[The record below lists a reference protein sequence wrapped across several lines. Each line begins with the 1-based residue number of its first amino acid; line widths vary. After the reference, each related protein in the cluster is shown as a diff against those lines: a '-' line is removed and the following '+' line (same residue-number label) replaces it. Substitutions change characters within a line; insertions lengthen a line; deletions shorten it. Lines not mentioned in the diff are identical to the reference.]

1 MVSSNTFTVSKGS
14 EVSRLNG
21 ANVRFYGE
29 ELCVAVTKYTEVE
42 QNDGTTKSSSVCL
55 KSCLSVGGA
64 TRLDTYSGTFGR
76 PSSTN
81 PPCCYSGLIKYLRFS
96 IPAPPTTPPPSYQC
110 IECSD
115 CDGAGTRIS
124 TITCNA
130 GEKCFTLKLQKHQ
143 DGEVVT
149 VKGCSHHLRN
159 WGKNLYCEDQPEC
172 KSNVRLWPD
181 ESRHYSVCV
190 SCCSGDKCNGK
201 KSVGSGV
208 SFYGHNRHM
217 MILALIFGVFV
228 ISWRNWHWSHITR
241 FPGRVKRVYKSCKQ
255 SFGNQMM
262 LNYKSYKAFM
272 SDQLRTIN
280 NNSFSYSEISYF
292 YKAYI

>member
-1 MVSSNTFTVSKGS
+1 MSSTKIFFLVFCVWLQFDDPVMVSSKTFTVSKGF
-14 EVSRLNG
+14 EVSRLSG

-42 QNDGTTKSSSVCL
+42 QNDGTTKTSSVCL

-76 PSSTN
+76 PLSTN

-110 IECSD
+110 IECFD
-115 CDGAGTRIS
+115 CDGAGTKIS
-124 TITCNA
+124 TSTCNA

-143 DGEVVT
+143 DGEVVI

-159 WGKNLYCEDQPEC
+159 WGKNLYCEDEC

-181 ESRHYSVCV
+181 DSYSRHYSVCV
-190 SCCSGDKCNGK
+190 SCCSGDKCNGEK
-201 KSVGSGV
+201 RVGFGAT
-208 SFYGHNRHM
+208 FYGHNQHM
-217 MILALIFGVFV
+217 MI
-228 ISWRNWHWSHITR
+228 
-241 FPGRVKRVYKSCKQ
+241 
-255 SFGNQMM
+255 
-262 LNYKSYKAFM
+262 
-272 SDQLRTIN
+272 
-280 NNSFSYSEISYF
+280 
-292 YKAYI
+292 